1 MAPQGFLFVNKHSNS
16 PSLSR
21 NTGCE
26 ASLASKVNKHVQQQ
40 RFWKSSGPR
49 KNWYRPFVRSD
60 SSGPPSPSESSFYE
74 EVTDIKSEHSSPERR
89 LPASLAQGATE
100 QERSPSTQGPIAPR
114 RRASTRQPPRSVP
127 ESLVRRHAVQNTVM
141 GKQKPQDER
150 TPIGVDPTTILSSRP
165 GDINDPFNCTIV
177 QITPELRDV
186 LDRHLRWAVSSA
198 VSDFAIKEGVQRII
212 TSVLTDRMHSTAFLA
227 MATAQ
232 QKRTSDIVLPHDH
245 SPEYYSYCAT
255 KIIRE
260 YIAARPGE
268 VEPYTFVDIFRLAMC
283 EWLSGNHKAAR
294 IHFSYIARNYNN
306 FKPHNA
312 AEWHSIEVIS
322 TEDLFLAVDVDEKPL
337 LSLTWEPELAAGPRI
352 ATSVVEDMIRSSIG
366 SIEPDRS
373 SRGPSA
379 VRKRASSPKQSS
391 GLIAVI
397 PQQSLLRP
405 PMQKLLIS
413 LQSFPKYSQIDF
425 GSATTGEL
433 WIMKRRIHAT
443 LHRIQSMQTVESS
456 VEECVKRT
464 LLILL
469 FLASTTPA
477 RRLGRTDVPRLA
489 VRLKDALVAAKAV
502 RSQQIGGPACSRDTN
517 STMQPKLYLWMLIT
531 GLVAAK
537 EGPVNEELLQWFS
550 KRVVISALQVCGPQ
564 PMSEQVNAALEEYL
578 TFSNVHGN
586 IVEETCTNIGM
597 QIERSTRLTGGFRV
611 VDGPL

>member
-1 MAPQGFLFVNKHSNS
+1 
-16 PSLSR
+16 
-21 NTGCE
+21 
-26 ASLASKVNKHVQQQ
+26 
-40 RFWKSSGPR
+40 
-49 KNWYRPFVRSD
+49 
-60 SSGPPSPSESSFYE
+60 
-74 EVTDIKSEHSSPERR
+74 
-89 LPASLAQGATE
+89 
-100 QERSPSTQGPIAPR
+100 
-114 RRASTRQPPRSVP
+114 
-127 ESLVRRHAVQNTVM
+127 VQNTI
-141 GKQKPQDER
+141 GEREKPQREP
-150 TPIGVDPTTILSSRP
+150 TPIGVDPTTILLSRS
-165 GDINDPFNCTIV
+165 GDITDPFNCTVV

-198 VSDFAIKEGVQRII
+198 VSDFAIKEGVQRILS
-212 TSVLTDRMHSTAFLA
+212 SVLTDRMHSTAFLA

-232 QKRTSDIVLPHDH
+232 QRRTSNIVLPHDH

-306 FKPHNA
+306 FNPHDA
-312 AEWHSIEVIS
+312 AGWHSIEVIS

-352 ATSVVEDMIRSSIG
+352 ATWAVEDLIRSSIG
-366 SIEPDRS
+366 SIEPDGG
-373 SRGPSA
+373 SRDPSA
-379 VRKRASSPKQSS
+379 LCRRASSPKQRS
-391 GLIAVI
+391 GLMAVI
-397 PQQSLLRP
+397 PQQSLLRSP
-405 PMQKLLIS
+405 IQKLFMS

-443 LHRIQSMQTVESS
+443 LHRIQSMKIVEPS

-489 VRLKDALVAAKAV
+489 VRLKDALLAAEAV
-502 RSQQIGGPACSRDTN
+502 RSQQVGGPTCSRGTN
-517 STMQPKLYLWMLIT
+517 PTMQPKLYLWMLIT

-537 EGPVNEELLQWFS
+537 EGPGNEGLAQWFS
-550 KRVVISALQVCGPQ
+550 ERVVTSALQVCGPQ
-564 PMSEQVNAALEEYL
+564 PMPEQVNAALEEYL

-586 IVEETCTNIGM
+586 VVEETCTNIEM
-597 QIERSTRLTGGFRV
+597 QIKRCVRHG
-611 VDGPL
+611 